1 MTATA
6 PIRPAHERFTERQR
20 HARRVARR
28 RLLIGALV
36 LAALGAV
43 AWLVWFSPLLA
54 VGRVEVVG
62 ASKSEAS
69 AVRRSAAIEL
79 GAAMVG
85 VDTEAIGKR
94 VTQGVRAVGSVDVER
109 SWPSQITI
117 TVAMR
122 TPAVVLKD
130 GSGQHLA
137 SADGTVY
144 ADVTSAPRKVPVV
157 QAGRTAPTAAGLAAV
172 PEVLAALPQDLRSD
186 VRNLTVTGD
195 DVSFRV
201 GGVDVTWGTRAAMER
216 KAMVLQILLKT
227 QPTPELID
235 VSAPSTPVTR

>member
-1 MTATA
+1 MTAAT
-6 PIRPAHERFTERQR
+6 PMRLAHEKFTERQR
-20 HARRVARR
+20 HARRMARR

-36 LAALGAV
+36 VAVVGAL
-43 AWLVWFSPLLA
+43 AWLVWLSPVLA

-62 ASKSEAS
+62 AQKPEAS
-69 AVRRSAAIEL
+69 AVRRAAAVEL

-94 VTQGVRAVGSVDVER
+94 VIKGVRAVASVDVDR

-117 TVAMR
+117 TVTMR

-130 GSGQHLA
+130 GAGQHLA

-144 ADVTSAPRKVPVV
+144 ADVTSAPRKVPIV
-157 QAGRTAPTAAGLAAV
+157 QAGRTAPTPAGLAAV
-172 PEVLAALPQDLRSD
+172 PTVLAALPAD
-186 VRNLTVTGD
+186 VRADVRSLTVTGD
-195 DVSFRV
+195 DVSFRL
-201 GGVDVTWGTRAAMER
+201 GGVDVTWGTAEATER
-216 KAMVLQILLKT
+216 KATVLRILLET
-227 QPTPELID
+227 TPTPELID